1 MKNVLP
7 ITEYDFEKLNKHLAN
22 QSASFSMGENG
33 DGLIYDPEENLIK
46 IKKLWKKYDF
56 VCTHMKE
63 ERKGPSCEG
72 SIVEC
77 NFVCLQFDAV
87 CFLFTELVYLGNDRG
102 QCINGHCYCLPG
114 YGGDHCYLNGILN
127 CVILLVPFISNTFE
141 TSKYLKK
148 FQSQRRYLQKIQ
160 EEMGKVTAKTM
171 MIFVYPDWNATKI
184 GAPSPKAMLNPQ
196 TVAWDHVTKLNIHV
210 W

>member
-22 QSASFSMGENG
+22 QSASFSMGDNG

-127 CVILLVPFISNTFE
+127 CVILLVPFYQQYILFKQVNT
-141 TSKYLKK
+141 
-148 FQSQRRYLQKIQ
+148 
-160 EEMGKVTAKTM
+160 
-171 MIFVYPDWNATKI
+171 
-184 GAPSPKAMLNPQ
+184 
-196 TVAWDHVTKLNIHV
+196 
-210 W
+210 

>member
-1 MKNVLP
+1 
-7 ITEYDFEKLNKHLAN
+7 
-22 QSASFSMGENG
+22 MGENG

-87 CFLFTELVYLGNDRG
+87 SFLFTELH
-102 QCINGHCYCLPG
+102 CI
-114 YGGDHCYLNGILN
+114 
-127 CVILLVPFISNTFE
+127 F
-141 TSKYLKK
+141 
-148 FQSQRRYLQKIQ
+148 R
-160 EEMGKVTAKTM
+160 
-171 MIFVYPDWNATKI
+171 
-184 GAPSPKAMLNPQ
+184 
-196 TVAWDHVTKLNIHV
+196 
-210 W
+210 